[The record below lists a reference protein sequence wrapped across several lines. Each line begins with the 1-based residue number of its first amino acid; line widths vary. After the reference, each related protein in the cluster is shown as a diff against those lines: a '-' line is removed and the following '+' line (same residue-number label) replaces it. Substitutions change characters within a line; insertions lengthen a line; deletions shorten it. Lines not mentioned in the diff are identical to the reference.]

1 VEPTTASR
9 FVISLHMAEKREYR
23 LKIDAYSPETMPMK
37 RLAEYLADMAVLLGE
52 ESNVHLIGVESSST
66 CPVVLIDR
74 EAEPKVIDRVLKA
87 RNAEGPEDA
96 RRAIT
101 NINARLRKDNAS
113 ADLIDPQRSTVLE
126 FPGAKAEQ
134 PLEWPSINQSTEL
147 YGIPVWVGGRSEF
160 SNVDLL
166 DGQREWKCLADRAK
180 AIAIAKYIYTATL
193 RVYGKGR
200 WRKTPG
206 ADWELERFV
215 IEDFDVTK
223 ATNLDQTIQDLRTVK
238 ADWKSL
244 SDPIG
249 QLDAIRSGED

>member
-1 VEPTTASR
+1 
-9 FVISLHMAEKREYR
+9 MADKREYR
-23 LKIDAYSPETMPMK
+23 LKINAYSRETMPMR

-52 ESNVHLIGVESSST
+52 ESSVHLIGVESSST
-66 CPVVLIDR
+66 CPVVLVDW
-74 EAEPKVIDRVLKA
+74 EAEPKVIDRVQKA
-87 RNAEGPEDA
+87 RNGEGPEDA

-101 NINARLRKDNAS
+101 SINTRLRKDNAS
-113 ADLIDPQRSTVLE
+113 ADLIDPQRSKVLE

-134 PLEWPSINQSTEL
+134 PLEWPSINQAAEL
-147 YGIPVWVGGRSEF
+147 YGVPVWVGGRSEL
-160 SNVDLL
+160 SNIDLL
-166 DGQREWKCLADRAK
+166 DGEREWKCVANRAK
-180 AIAIAKYIYTATL
+180 AILIAHHLYTATL

-223 ATNLDQTIQDLRTVK
+223 ASNLEQTIQGLRTIK

-244 SDPIG
+244 SDPLG
-249 QLDAIRSGED
+249 QLDAIRSGEN